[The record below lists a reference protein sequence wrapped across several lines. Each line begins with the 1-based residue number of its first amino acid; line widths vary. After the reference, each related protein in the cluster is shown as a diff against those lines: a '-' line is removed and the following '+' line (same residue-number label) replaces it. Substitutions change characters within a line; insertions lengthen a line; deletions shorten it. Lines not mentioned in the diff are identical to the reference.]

1 MRAAAKIGSSAV
13 AKVGYTRRGRS
24 GKLPLRTAVLRQHSK
39 PGYPIHRIQK
49 CSHTDL
55 QDVISTKPCIID
67 AVLFRV
73 LLLVYPPQNYFIR
86 C

>member
-1 MRAAAKIGSSAV
+1 MRAAAKIGSTAA

-39 PGYPIHRIQK
+39 PGYPMYCIQR

-55 QDVISTKPCIID
+55 QDVISSNSYIPD
-67 AVLFRV
+67 EVLFIV
-73 LLLVYPPQNYFIR
+73 L
-86 C
+86 